1 MKGGKEKWMNYQI
14 TSSFQA
20 DRADC
25 RHTALHWGRE
35 EPAKR
40 DEEGDR
46 NQPESFLVEQS
57 TEQLTPL
64 LGWCHWDA
72 AAHPAQDQDRTQP
85 SMDKY
90 W

>member
-35 EPAKR
+35 ELAKR

-72 AAHPAQDQDRTQP
+72 AQDQDRTQP